1 MTDQTEFLA
10 GLADNADAVTKTLDG
25 LLIESDGHENRVIE
39 AMRYSS
45 LGGGKRVRPFLV
57 TASADLFGVD
67 RRAALR
73 AAAAVEMIHCYSLI
87 HDDLPAMDDDDL
99 RRGRATC
106 HIAFDEA
113 TAILAGDALL
123 TYAFEVLADPET
135 HQDARVRADLV
146 LALSQASGHAGMVG
160 GQMIDLYA
168 EDHELDVPE
177 ITRLQRMKTGALIA
191 VSCDLGAILGKASE
205 HARHTLHNYAHDIGL
220 AFQIADD
227 LLDVEG
233 DEEEVGKKTGKDQ
246 AAGKATF
253 VSLLGVERARE
264 QAEILSR
271 QAQEHLEIFGEKADS
286 LRSLAHFIVN
296 RRS

>member
-1 MTDQTEFLA
+1 MEFDLKSA
-10 GLADNADAVTKTLDG
+10 MAANAEAVEQVLDK
-25 LLIESDGHENRVIE
+25 LLKPGDGPEHRVID

-57 TASADLFGVD
+57 TASAALFGVD
-67 RRAALR
+67 KKAALR
-73 AAAAVEMIHCYSLI
+73 AAAAVEMVHCYSLI

-99 RRGRATC
+99 RRGRPTC
-106 HIAFDEA
+106 HIEYDEA

-123 TYAFEVLADPET
+123 TKAFEVLAHPDT
-135 HQDARVRADLV
+135 HGDARVRADLV
-146 LALSQASGHAGMVG
+146 LALAKASGHAGMVG
-160 GQMIDLYA
+160 GQMLDLVA

-177 ITRLQRMKTGALIA
+177 ITRLQRMKTGELIA
-191 VSCDLGAILGKASE
+191 VSCEAGAILGKASDQARTQL
-205 HARHTLHNYAHDIGL
+205 HAYAHDIGL

-233 DEEEVGKKTGKDQ
+233 DAEAVGKATGKDA

-264 QAEILSR
+264 QAAMLSD
-271 QAQEHLEIFGEKADS
+271 QAQEHLKPFGEKAEP
-286 LRSLAHFIVN
+286 LCALAHFIVN